1 MTGIVRDFFGTIHS
15 RTVNLSAF
23 RSHLSER
30 ANESA
35 SCIALKLKRKM
46 VGAAGFE
53 PTTP

>member
-1 MTGIVRDFFGTIHS
+1 MTGIVRDFFGNIRS

-23 RSHLSER
+23 RSHLFDR
-30 ANESA
+30 PNEGA
-35 SCIALKLKRKM
+35 HRIALKPKRKM